1 MIKLIIAGI
10 WVCTVT
16 LAASYF
22 ALSWTGSIAAPTAT
36 EVTYFGGL
44 EHVRPAS
51 ISVPIIKDGEVEG
64 YAVAQFAF
72 TAPAE
77 ALTKMSVPANVIFV
91 DEAFKAIYANETF
104 DFLNKSKRDLNAL
117 TKTIAENVNQRV
129 AQELVV
135 EVLVESLNFVSKDQ
149 VRCQIDRAG

>member
-1 MIKLIIAGI
+1 MIKLIMAGI
-10 WVCTVT
+10 WVCAVT

-22 ALSWTGSIAAPTAT
+22 ALSWTEDKVASNAK

-51 ISVPIIKDGEVEG
+51 ISVPIIKEGVVEG

-72 TAPAE
+72 TAPADV
-77 ALTKMSVPANVIFV
+77 LMKMTVPAKVIFV
-91 DEAFKAIYANETF
+91 DEAFKAIYANTSF
-104 DFLNKSKRDLNAL
+104 DFLNNSKRDLNAL
-117 TKTIAENVNQRV
+117 LKTIAENVNARV
-129 AQELVV
+129 EQGLVV

-149 VRCQIDRAG
+149 VRCQNQG